1 MPVQVMPPAS
11 KMTGRP
17 APGVERTPVVPVAG
31 FPVPNEVRATPPTD
45 PPVGFGLPPAQ
56 VIETEVPPV
65 IGPDVGEIVLQAV
78 NAKALGA
85 EKRDATTTKI
95 TDVGTTRENL
105 DLLLL
110 EIFFFI

>member
-1 MPVQVMPPAS
+1 MPEQVIPV

-31 FPVPNEVRATPPTD
+31 DAVPRNEVRAIPPTD
-45 PPVGFGLPPAQ
+45 PPAGFAPPPDQA
-56 VIETEVPPV
+56 IETEVPPV
-65 IGPDVGEIVLQAV
+65 IGPDDGVIVLQAV
-78 NAKALGA
+78 YAKALGA
-85 EKRDATTTKI
+85 ENRDAMTTKI
-95 TDVGTTRENL
+95 TVVATPRENL